1 MSKRATRVLRVR
13 KLTVIDWRERTEAG
27 ACEEA
32 RDFYM
37 VSRDEQILYLI
48 VQITILSSIFIYIKC
63 LK

>member
-13 KLTVIDWRERTEAG
+13 KLTVIDWRERTDAG

-37 VSRDEQILYLI
+37 VSRDEQIL
-48 VQITILSSIFIYIKC
+48 
-63 LK
+63 